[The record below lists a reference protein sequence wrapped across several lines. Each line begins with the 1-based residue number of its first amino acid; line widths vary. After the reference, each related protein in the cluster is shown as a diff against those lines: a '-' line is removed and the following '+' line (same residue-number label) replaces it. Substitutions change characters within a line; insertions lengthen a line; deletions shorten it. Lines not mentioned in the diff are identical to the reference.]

1 MVGGNGKH
9 SQQNTSIHKN
19 YFYINTLFAASTS
32 QQSEENLPSST
43 TQEPKTPS
51 QKSPEEAEDL
61 LVAKSKNPYSID
73 AILRTPTAAGGAT
86 PGGAAMNLPNN
97 SIKRKLLDDDSDDG
111 TEAKSPVKFEKK
123 LKIEDTTEE
132 ELNVVKDEDN
142 GD

>member
-1 MVGGNGKH
+1 M
-9 SQQNTSIHKN
+9 
-19 YFYINTLFAASTS
+19 FNTLFAASTS

-86 PGGAAMNLPNN
+86 SAAMNLPNN

-123 LKIEDTTEE
+123 LKTEDTSEE

-142 GD
+142 GDW